1 MAVSIT
7 LRNITKKFGAVTAVN
22 NLSFGVEHGTIFA
35 IVGPS
40 GCGKST
46 LLKIM
51 ATMLAPSQ
59 GSGYINGQ
67 NLIAR
72 PWQIRQQIG
81 YMGQRVIL
89 DEQLTILENFVFHCK
104 LHGLDDQEA
113 EARILGLAER
123 FDLMDILHEL
133 PESLA
138 YGVRRKIQL
147 VRTLLTQPKI
157 LLLDEPTRS
166 LDRQTALKIWDYLKE
181 HRSSLTIV
189 MITSSMAE
197 VEHVADRL
205 IIMNR
210 GHILV
215 DGSVDEILYAQQPN
229 LVLEA
234 TVRDYDEDEYRTIRD
249 AEFVL
254 GISRNENVYEIIT
267 KSPAAQAQIIQLFK
281 PGNLVAF
288 IPRRTRLADA
298 FIHTLTQEQMIDE

>member
-7 LRNITKKFGAVTAVN
+7 LRNITKKFGGITAIN

-40 GCGKST
+40 GSGKST

-51 ATMLAPSQ
+51 ATMLTPSQ

-89 DEQLTILENFVFHCK
+89 DEQLTILENFIFHCK
-104 LHGLDDQEA
+104 LHGLSDEEA
-113 EARILGLAER
+113 EARILGLSER
-123 FDLMDILHEL
+123 FDLIHILHEL

-166 LDRQTALKIWDYLKE
+166 MDRQTALRIWEYLKE
-181 HRSSLTIV
+181 HHTSLTIV

-205 IIMNR
+205 IIMDR

-215 DGSVDEILYAQQPN
+215 DGSVEEILHAQQPDQI
-229 LVLEA
+229 LEA
-234 TVRDYDEDEYRTIRD
+234 TVQEVDEEEYQTIRD
-249 AEFVL
+249 SDLVL
-254 GISRNENVYEIIT
+254 KISRTQNVYEIVT
-267 KSPAAQAQIIQLFK
+267 KNQVNTGKIIQLFK
-281 PGNLVAF
+281 PGNLMSFV
-288 IPRRTRLADA
+288 PRRARLADA
-298 FIHTLTQEQMIDE
+298 FIHTLTQEQMINE